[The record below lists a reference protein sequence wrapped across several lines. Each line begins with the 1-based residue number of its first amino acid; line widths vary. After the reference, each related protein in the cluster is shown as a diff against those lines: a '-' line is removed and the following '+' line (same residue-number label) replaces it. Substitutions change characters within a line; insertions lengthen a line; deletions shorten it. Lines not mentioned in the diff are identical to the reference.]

1 MVEMLCQAGADPN
14 YRRYNRHN
22 QDNNSPNYALCFC
35 LKRPGI
41 VRTLLRFGADPS
53 IRCYH
58 LDGYRNPEAVKL
70 NLLEEAA
77 LFKAE
82 HLSLSRGREVELRE
96 SARLLKD
103 ARMLRPRLRGIF
115 RLRALCHR
123 DRAARTSAT
132 PAMFAWLVG
141 AAPPRPARLVC
152 EYWLGAPIRRK
163 PRASE

>member
-1 MVEMLCQAGADPN
+1 MKPMRPPKRKIAGE
-14 YRRYNRHN
+14 YRPDVV
-22 QDNNSPNYALCFC
+22 QL
-35 LKRPGI
+35 
-41 VRTLLRFGADPS
+41 LLRFGADPS
-53 IRCYH
+53 VEIAYFN
-58 LDGYRNPEAVKL
+58 DENPDSPEFILPEVM
-70 NLLEEAA
+70 A
-77 LFKAE
+77 L
-82 HLSLSRGREVELRE
+82 REVSLQVRETLNNPNRSLQGALLYSE
-96 SARLLKD
+96 SACLLVN